1 MIDEMTYDTDASE
14 SVMSDEL
21 ALDAIASSMV
31 LFDGAAGVSPV
42 TDLFSEEA
50 EISWVEETPRAK
62 AGRPKGSSVSDLEK
76 ESGASEPAFYAYLQ
90 NISKNSLLKAEDEIE
105 LGRKISKGDRDALA
119 KLVTSNLRLVVSIA
133 KRFRNQGLDMED
145 MVQEGNI
152 GLMKA
157 VKRFDP
163 ERGVRLVSFAVHWI
177 KAEIH
182 EFIMRNWRLVKI
194 ATTKQQRKLF
204 FNLRSMKQGLDTMNP
219 QEVDAMA
226 VQLGVKSEEVVEM
239 EKRFNGSDIS
249 LEPVSDEEDDT
260 FSPISYL
267 TNGEEPSQILENE
280 QIAHLR
286 ENGLQQSLAC
296 LDDRSRH
303 IIEARWLR
311 EKDTATLHD
320 LAEELGVSAERVR
333 QIEAKALQ
341 KMRAALTIAA

>member
-1 MIDEMTYDTDASE
+1 MTNALTLPAVGGSIE
-14 SVMSDEL
+14 SYIQSVNSFPILSQEEETGL
-21 ALDAIASSMV
+21 ARRLWNHGDIEAAQKLILSHLRFVVAIARGYKGYG
-31 LFDGAAGVSPV
+31 LPQA
-42 TDLFSEEA
+42 DL
-50 EISWVEETPRAK
+50 I
-62 AGRPKGSSVSDLEK
+62 
-76 ESGASEPAFYAYLQ
+76 
-90 NISKNSLLKAEDEIE
+90 
-105 LGRKISKGDRDALA
+105 
-119 KLVTSNLRLVVSIA
+119 
-133 KRFRNQGLDMED
+133 
-145 MVQEGNI
+145 QEGNI

-219 QEVDAMA
+219 QEVEAMA
-226 VQLGVKSEEVVEM
+226 TQLGVKSEEVVEM

-249 LEPVSDEEDDT
+249 LEPLSDEEDDT

-267 TNGEEPSQILENE
+267 TDGAEPSEILESVQITQMRE
-280 QIAHLR
+280 Q
-286 ENGLQQSLAC
+286 GLQHSLEC

-311 EKDTATLHD
+311 EKDSATLHD
-320 LAEELGVSAERVR
+320 LAAELGVSAERVR

-341 KMRAALTIAA
+341 KMRGTMTATA